1 MIEFKPGN
9 IAHVSNGTR
18 VCGMSNP
25 DAPTEGR
32 AGIHRF
38 LLRYGDACIIVKVHP
53 SRNAYA
59 KKHTGGATYDV
70 THERDGVLYHIEHL
84 EQRVFCSKK
93 GWETDQR
100 IRADL
105 DRLKKQLLE
114 EEHHG

>member
-70 THERDGVLYHIEHL
+70 TTSGTACCTTLSIWN
-84 EQRVFCSKK
+84 SGSSAPK
-93 GWETDQR
+93 
-100 IRADL
+100 RAG
-105 DRLKKQLLE
+105 KQISASALIWT
-114 EEHHG
+114 G